1 MAPQAF
7 AISDVIDSRPL
18 GGFQKMIVG
27 LCFLLAFCEG
37 FDAQNAGFVAPAL
50 ARAWGLKQGAL
61 GLFFSLGLFG
71 LALGA
76 LFVAPLADRLG
87 RKPVL
92 LGCLC
97 LFGLASL
104 GMAASTSLEMLYLFR
119 FLTGLGI
126 GGALPNAIA
135 MTSEYAPKRSR
146 SFLIMLMF
154 NGFTIGSMTAGLLAA
169 RIVEALGWQSVFIVG
184 GVLPLML
191 APLLALALPESV
203 RFLASKEGKQDRVGR
218 LMRRIDPALPADAR
232 FVLDDSSDARMS
244 VAALFRNGRARR
256 TLLLWLMVFCS
267 LLDLYLLSNWLP
279 TQIASLGISV
289 TMAILISIMLQVG
302 GLSGMFLGLIIDKVG
317 PARVLAFCYVV
328 AAVAIAGI
336 ALAGNAVV
344 LLVVFIGAAGFGV
357 IGGQIAANS
366 VAAATYPTEIRSTGV
381 GWFLGVGRIGSIVG
395 PALAG
400 FMLSV
405 GVSNRDVFLM
415 AVIPALVAACAAA
428 ALGRPRAAGAAATAA
443 KAPA

>member
-1 MAPQAF
+1 
-7 AISDVIDSRPL
+7 
-18 GGFQKMIVG
+18 
-27 LCFLLAFCEG
+27 
-37 FDAQNAGFVAPAL
+37 
-50 ARAWGLKQGAL
+50 
-61 GLFFSLGLFG
+61 
-71 LALGA
+71 
-76 LFVAPLADRLG
+76 
-87 RKPVL
+87 
-92 LGCLC
+92 
-97 LFGLASL
+97 
-104 GMAASTSLEMLYLFR
+104 
-119 FLTGLGI
+119 
-126 GGALPNAIA
+126 
-135 MTSEYAPKRSR
+135 
-146 SFLIMLMF
+146 
-154 NGFTIGSMTAGLLAA
+154 
-169 RIVEALGWQSVFIVG
+169 
-184 GVLPLML
+184 
-191 APLLALALPESV
+191 
-203 RFLASKEGKQDRVGR
+203 
-218 LMRRIDPALPADAR
+218 MRRIDPALPADAR
-232 FVLDDSSDARMS
+232 FVLDDTSDARMS

-256 TLLLWLMVFCS
+256 TVLLWLMVFCS

-302 GLSGMFLGLIIDKVG
+302 GFSGMFLGLIIDKVG

-336 ALAGNAVV
+336 ALAGDAVL

-381 GWFLGVGRIGSIVG
+381 GWFLGIGRIGSIVG

-428 ALGRPRAAGAAATAA
+428 ALGKPRAAGPRMAE